1 VQKVDKMLDGN
12 IEVWGK
18 KSLFFRF
25 NI

>member
-25 NI
+25 NF

>member
-12 IEVWGK
+12 IEAWGK